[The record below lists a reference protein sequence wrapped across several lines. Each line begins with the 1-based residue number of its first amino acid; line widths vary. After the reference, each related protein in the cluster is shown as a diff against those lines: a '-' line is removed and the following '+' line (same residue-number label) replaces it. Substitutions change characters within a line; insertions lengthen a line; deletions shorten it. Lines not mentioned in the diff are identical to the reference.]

1 MITECEEHPD
11 NRFGHMNCECCSPFH
26 RMRNS
31 PLMMITADEKRKNWK
46 EMADATAE
54 QRKAERL
61 KMQALCRDRKMTTE
75 WVPQEKKQDKRTG
88 GRPFQH

>member
-1 MITECEEHPD
+1 
-11 NRFGHMNCECCSPFH
+11 
-26 RMRNS
+26 
-31 PLMMITADEKRKNWK
+31 MMITADEKRKNWK